1 MSFFSR
7 LADRNSGMSQGDR
20 AQMQNAQAAANAA
33 NQQRLMQERLA
44 AEQAAQAAQVAA
56 QQAAQQAAAEKQR
69 QAQMIAGAPQQ
80 VAMPRPTAVV
90 GAPQQVAARAPTA
103 AAPAPASLAPAAKNP
118 YDLTLAYRR
127 QPPPMMTLA
136 EMDKQRQDTG
146 MYGAMP
152 AVDWRSMK
160 RDL

>member
-7 LADRNSGMSQGDR
+7 LADRNRNVVSQGDR
-20 AQMQNAQAAANAA
+20 VQMQAAQAAG
-33 NQQRLMQERLA
+33 QQRLMQERQA
-44 AEQAAQAAQVAA
+44 AEQAAQVAA
-56 QQAAQQAAAEKQR
+56 QQVAQQAAQAAEQKR
-69 QAQMIAGAPQQ
+69 LFLAAGPQQ

-90 GAPQQVAARAPTA
+90 GAPQQVAAPAPTAA
-103 AAPAPASLAPAAKNP
+103 AAPAPAKLAPVARAA
-118 YDLTLAYRR
+118 YDPTLAYRR